1 MNIKKIEIDIVERN
15 LEFVGN
21 NVYQSSGVTG
31 GIVHQGILRIFSENG
46 MQGNCIIGAHRGD
59 NLNKINC
66 VKNFANT
73 FLGNSPFSSNNIWDT
88 LINRPKFSINR
99 FNSDDFSAFS
109 SVDVAI
115 WDLKGKILNLPVY
128 SLLGGKQKKI
138 KAYGTY
144 QPRHHDPEGYV
155 EESEEIKNL
164 NLKAYKIHPGPM
176 ETKKTISMIEKVRK
190 NLGEGFDLMLDPNNS
205 YDLKK
210 SIEVGESLDENDFFW
225 FEDPV
230 PWNDLK
236 SIEKIY
242 SKIKTPLAMSDQ
254 LDFNFKEIQ
263 KYIKNIY
270 PQILRGTTRK
280 LGITGLMKACAVAES
295 KNKLCEI
302 GTGGNIFFN
311 MANIHVTSSIHNCIF
326 YEYWMPTSSAD
337 FATIEKIDLDI
348 YGNVSALEK
357 PGLGITLDEN
367 WINDNIVD
375 RIKIY

>member
-1 MNIKKIEIDIVERN
+1 
-15 LEFVGN
+15 
-21 NVYQSSGVTG
+21 
-31 GIVHQGILRIFSENG
+31 

-210 SIEVGESLDENDFFW
+210 SIEVGESLDENDFFG
-225 FEDPV
+225 
-230 PWNDLK
+230 
-236 SIEKIY
+236 
-242 SKIKTPLAMSDQ
+242 SKIQS
-254 LDFNFKEIQ
+254 
-263 KYIKNIY
+263 
-270 PQILRGTTRK
+270 
-280 LGITGLMKACAVAES
+280 LGMI
-295 KNKLCEI
+295 
-302 GTGGNIFFN
+302 
-311 MANIHVTSSIHNCIF
+311 
-326 YEYWMPTSSAD
+326 
-337 FATIEKIDLDI
+337 
-348 YGNVSALEK
+348 
-357 PGLGITLDEN
+357 
-367 WINDNIVD
+367 
-375 RIKIY
+375 